1 MQNSQKTYRY
11 LYKLPISVPL
21 LILFV
26 MIILT
31 DKITLARLL
40 KTNGVI
46 LIVLA
51 LGIVLISEFVLKKV
65 VYYYCHNGKF
75 SNKQLVN
82 ANQKAK
88 WVVYVSIIALVFCL
102 GYVRYLIKMPI

>member
-26 MIILT
+26 MVILT

-51 LGIVLISEFVLKKV
+51 LGIVLISEFVFKKV
-65 VYYYCHNGKF
+65 VYYCHNGKF

-88 WVVYVSIIALVFCL
+88 WVVYVSIIALVFYL
-102 GYVRYLIKMPI
+102 AYVRYLIKMPI